1 MSDHQ
6 EGSSAPK
13 LNGKASSA
21 YGPFPPQTGSAW
33 ELRRRNPDCH
43 RDRQVPR
50 NKRLA
55 TIYPPSSVRLRRLRQ
70 WQGDA
75 EPPCQARE
83 ILGGDVAT
91 GTGVKPDL
99 GPLRAGSNSKTTSG
113 YDEIESWIEDQIQ
126 QLREGHIAVAVP
138 KQMWVG
144 KYASVEVGI
153 STTGLSKLLA
163 ALHTDPK
170 LKIHQIHVGRFMEVA
185 VTGEHFEIAPEGDAE
200 RLVLD
205 DAPTIWTFA
214 VQPQKRGRHVLHI
227 QAFIRVKLPGNTEE
241 RRDLPA
247 IDKIVRVRSSV
258 PYALSRFWKGHWRK
272 LLAVGSVLGGL
283 VAYVFSLDP
292 VKERIN
298 EILMMVFEHI
308 KPLL

>member
-6 EGSSAPK
+6 AGSSAPK

-21 YGPFPPQTGSAW
+21 YGPFLPRTGSAW
-33 ELRRRNPDCH
+33 EILRRNADCH
-43 RDRQVPR
+43 RNRQAAR
-50 NKRLA
+50 SRRLT
-55 TIYPPSSVRLRRLRQ
+55 TIYSPSSVRIRRLRQ

-75 EPPCQARE
+75 EPPCRARG
-83 ILGGDVAT
+83 IAGGDVAT
-91 GTGVKPDL
+91 GTGVKAGL

-126 QLREGHIAVAVP
+126 QLREGHIAIAVP
-138 KQMWVG
+138 KQMRVG

-153 STTGLSKLLA
+153 STTGLSKLVA
-163 ALHTDPK
+163 ALHADPK
-170 LKIHQIHVGRFMEVA
+170 LKIDQIHVGRFMEVA
-185 VTGEHFEIAPEGDAE
+185 VTGEHFKVTPEGDAE

-205 DAPTIWTFA
+205 DAPAIWTFA
-214 VQPQKRGRHVLHI
+214 VQPEKRGRHILHI

-258 PYALSRFWKGHWRK
+258 PYALSRFWIGHWRK

-292 VKERIN
+292 VKDRIN
-298 EILMMVFEHI
+298 EILMMFFEHI